1 VTAHLEANMPCE
13 AIVAAFSK
21 NDGTL
26 ANGWLP
32 AIVRLEER
40 EEQTGPVDTRAVD
53 VGTNRGPV

>member
-1 VTAHLEANMPCE
+1 MPCE